1 MFGAPVKFVLSV
13 AVWLSSWTLNCSAQT
28 EEEKQPEYW
37 NNLAWQDI
45 QNVLQLQPR
54 TGVAKNLVLFLGDG
68 MGVSTVTAGRI
79 LKGQLAGRTGE
90 EELLEMDK
98 LPYSA
103 LVKTYN
109 VDRQTGDSA
118 GTATAYL
125 SGVKANYATVGV
137 DATVAH
143 GDCAAS
149 LTAKTTSIL
158 EHAHA
163 AGKSVGIVATARVT
177 HATPAGTYAYAAN
190 RAWEHDGK
198 MPSEA
203 KALGCTDI
211 AQQLV
216 EDNPFIKV
224 ILGGGRGYFTSTDQT
239 DPEYPDQTGFRTD
252 GRDLIQEW
260 QDGKQGAAARYVWR
274 KAEFDQVDPAETDF
288 LMGKF
293 DISADSHA
301 LNDLVAFNDAIA
313 VGKNMLDL
321 DETLITVTADHSHMF
336 GFGGYAPR
344 GTPIL
349 GIVPKSDDNI
359 VLDGMPFTNILYGNG
374 PGGSLG
380 GRQNLTGVD
389 TADKNYRQQAAVPMK
404 YESHGGEDVSVFAD
418 GPMAHL
424 FRGLHEQVYVAH
436 VMKYA
441 ACLGEYT
448 RETMFGAPVKF
459 VLVAAWWSAWVLIC
473 SAQTEEERQ
482 PDYWNDLAWQDIQDV
497 LQLQPRTG
505 VAKNLV
511 LFLGDGM
518 GVSTVTAG
526 RILKGQLA
534 GRTGEEELL
543 EMDKLP
549 YSALVKTYNL
559 DRQTGDS
566 AATATAYLG
575 GVKANYETLGVD
587 GTVAYDDCAA
597 SLTGKVTSVLEHA
610 HAAGKS
616 TGIVV
621 TSRITHATPAAS
633 YAYAAN
639 RAWEHDGKVPTDAQ
653 ALGCKDIA
661 LQLVQDNPFIN
672 VILGGGRAYLTTTNQ
687 SDPEYPDQTGFR
699 TDGRDL
705 IQEWQDG
712 KQGAAARY
720 VWRKAEFD

>member
-1 MFGAPVKFVLSV
+1 MFGASVKFVLSV

-45 QNVLQLQPR
+45 QDVLQLQPR

-125 SGVKANYATVGV
+125 SGVKANYGTVGV
-137 DATVAH
+137 DATVAR

-149 LTAKTTSIL
+149 FTAKTTSIL

-224 ILGGGRGYFTSTDQT
+224 ILGGGRGYFTSTDQS

-288 LMGKF
+288 LMGLFEPDHMQYSLDNEDDPAGEPTIAEMTTKAIQILSKNPNGF
-293 DISADSHA
+293 FLLVEGSKIDLGHHFGLAAHA

-441 ACLGEYT
+441 ACIGEYT
-448 RETMFGAPVKF
+448 EKCR
-459 VLVAAWWSAWVLIC
+459 
-473 SAQTEEERQ
+473 
-482 PDYWNDLAWQDIQDV
+482 
-497 LQLQPRTG
+497 
-505 VAKNLV
+505 
-511 LFLGDGM
+511 
-518 GVSTVTAG
+518 
-526 RILKGQLA
+526 
-534 GRTGEEELL
+534 
-543 EMDKLP
+543 
-549 YSALVKTYNL
+549 
-559 DRQTGDS
+559 
-566 AATATAYLG
+566 
-575 GVKANYETLGVD
+575 
-587 GTVAYDDCAA
+587 
-597 SLTGKVTSVLEHA
+597 
-610 HAAGKS
+610 
-616 TGIVV
+616 
-621 TSRITHATPAAS
+621 TSRNQTSAGDQHTWSGFTVFITLLLLKT
-633 YAYAAN
+633 
-639 RAWEHDGKVPTDAQ
+639 
-653 ALGCKDIA
+653 I
-661 LQLVQDNPFIN
+661 IN
-672 VILGGGRAYLTTTNQ
+672 
-687 SDPEYPDQTGFR
+687 
-699 TDGRDL
+699 
-705 IQEWQDG
+705 
-712 KQGAAARY
+712 
-720 VWRKAEFD
+720 